1 MPLRVSVTKLV
12 LQDLRPIL
20 IFFTWSINRKNHQRQ
35 LDSLQQ
41 ALDIEQKAKTE
52 QSRQKKKAESDF
64 AELESQIDTANR
76 VNGEQAKTVKKL
88 QQQIK
93 ELQSMLDDEQRARE
107 DGRDVTARSE
117 RRCNDLAQELDELKM
132 AFEQV
137 GNMVVVIFWFWCNF
151 FHLATTYNALA
162 DLNPRFTW
170 INKAIIKMKFYDL
183 RNPVLRIII
192 LFLRIYT

>member
-1 MPLRVSVTKLV
+1 M
-12 LQDLRPIL
+12 
-20 IFFTWSINRKNHQRQ
+20 
-35 LDSLQQ
+35 QQ
-41 ALDIEQKAKTE
+41 ALDVEQKAKTE
-52 QSRQKKKAESDF
+52 QSRQKKKAEADF

-137 GNMVVVIFWFWCNF
+137 GNGFIWPMEGSKECTKLGDLYHGGGVVSLIWSS
-151 FHLATTYNALA
+151 T
-162 DLNPRFTW
+162 
-170 INKAIIKMKFYDL
+170 MKVFCL
-183 RNPVLRIII
+183 RCQL
-192 LFLRIYT
+192 LF